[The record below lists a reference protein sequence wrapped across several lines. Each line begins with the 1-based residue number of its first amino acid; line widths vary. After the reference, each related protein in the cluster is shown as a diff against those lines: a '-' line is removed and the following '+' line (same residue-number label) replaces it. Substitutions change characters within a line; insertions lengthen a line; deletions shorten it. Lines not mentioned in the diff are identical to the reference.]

1 MYFTVRQ
8 TFRPKSNNHEPRSCY
23 ARVISHTGT
32 GPFGLDLIFEM
43 INARNVSSRLA
54 TVEAKYLWLLN
65 KRDYVTMKIYRQVK
79 VSVNKKQHVKA

>member
-1 MYFTVRQ
+1 
-8 TFRPKSNNHEPRSCY
+8 
-23 ARVISHTGT
+23 
-32 GPFGLDLIFEM
+32 M